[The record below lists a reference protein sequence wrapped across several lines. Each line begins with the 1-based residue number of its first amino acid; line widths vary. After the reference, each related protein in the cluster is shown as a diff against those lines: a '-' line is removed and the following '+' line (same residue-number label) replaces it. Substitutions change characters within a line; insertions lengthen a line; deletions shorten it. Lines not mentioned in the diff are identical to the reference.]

1 MLYPLSY
8 GRVPAFIAELSVSAF
23 SVLRAS
29 VRYIFAIAVCLKSWK
44 WTDCRRDGEEDSAQ
58 TNLPAASGGTAEA
71 ETLDGVRREPFL
83 GIGIKIEQE
92 LDPDEGPTL
101 GVLKW
106 NLTGATDF
114 NLPCGLAPRRGRHP
128 NF

>member
-44 WTDCRRDGEEDSAQ
+44 WTDCRRVWEEDSAQ
-58 TNLPAASGGTAEA
+58 TDLPAAGGGGAEQKKLHGA
-71 ETLDGVRREPFL
+71 RGGAGPGISDKNGEEP
-83 GIGIKIEQE
+83 
-92 LDPDEGPTL
+92 DSPD
-101 GVLKW
+101 
-106 NLTGATDF
+106 GAT
-114 NLPCGLAPRRGRHP
+114 L
-128 NF
+128 

>member
-71 ETLDGVRREPFL
+71 ETLDGGGSGPVLAIR
-83 GIGIKIEQE
+83 IKIEKE
-92 LDPDEGPTL
+92 LGSHDGPTPR
-101 GVLKW
+101 VL
-106 NLTGATDF
+106 N
-114 NLPCGLAPRRGRHP
+114 
-128 NF
+128 

>member
-58 TNLPAASGGTAEA
+58 TNLPAASGGGAEA
-71 ETLDGVRREPFL
+71 ENLHGVRREPL
-83 GIGIKIEQE
+83 LAIGIKIEQE
-92 LDPDEGPTL
+92 LDSGAGPTL
-101 GVLKW
+101 GVLNW
-106 NLTGATDF
+106 DLTRPHDF
-114 NLPCGLAPRRGRHP
+114 HYTGRLAPGGG
-128 NF
+128 

>member
-58 TNLPAASGGTAEA
+58 TNLPAASGGSVEA
-71 ETLDGVRREPFL
+71 EKAEGGRRAPVL
-83 GIGIKIEQE
+83 GDSRKTVKGIV
-92 LDPDEGPTL
+92 PHR
-101 GVLKW
+101 
-106 NLTGATDF
+106 GA
-114 NLPCGLAPRRGRHP
+114 
-128 NF
+128 

>member
-58 TNLPAASGGTAEA
+58 TNLPAASGGAG
-71 ETLDGVRREPFL
+71 ETEKVDGVRSGPVL
-83 GIGIKIEQE
+83 AKSIKIEKGICF
-92 LDPDEGPTL
+92 PPGPTF
-101 GVLKW
+101 G
-106 NLTGATDF
+106 G
-114 NLPCGLAPRRGRHP
+114 PH
-128 NF
+128 

>member
-58 TNLPAASGGTAEA
+58 TNLPAASGGRAGGG
-71 ETLDGVRREPFL
+71 TLDGGRSEPVL
-83 GIGIKIEQE
+83 ATGGKSGQE
-92 LDPDEGPTL
+92 LDSDEGPTL
-101 GVLKW
+101 GGVNW
-106 NLTGATDF
+106 S
-114 NLPCGLAPRRGRHP
+114 
-128 NF
+128 

>member
-58 TNLPAASGGTAEA
+58 TNLPAASGGGAEA
-71 ETLDGVRREPFL
+71 RKLEGARDGPLPAE
-83 GIGIKIEQE
+83 GIRVENENRAQKGA
-92 LDPDEGPTL
+92 TL
-101 GVLKW
+101 GRLNWKF
-106 NLTGATDF
+106 A
-114 NLPCGLAPRRGRHP
+114 C
-128 NF
+128 

>member
-71 ETLDGVRREPFL
+71 ETLDGVRRDPVLAKSIQNE
-83 GIGIKIEQE
+83 KE
-92 LDPDEGPTL
+92 LDTHQGPTL
-101 GVLKW
+101 GVL
-106 NLTGATDF
+106 NLE
-114 NLPCGLAPRRGRHP
+114 L
-128 NF
+128 

>member
-58 TNLPAASGGTAEA
+58 TNLPAASGGTGEA
-71 ETLDGVRREPFL
+71 EKVDGGRSEPFL
-83 GIGIKIEQE
+83 AKSIKIEQE
-92 LDPDEGPTL
+92 TDSDEGTTL
-101 GVLKW
+101 GVLNW
-106 NLTGATDF
+106 DLTCPADY
-114 NLPCGLAPRRGRHP
+114 NQPCGLAPC
-128 NF
+128 

>member
-58 TNLPAASGGTAEA
+58 TNLPAASGGKG
-71 ETLDGVRREPFL
+71 ETKKVDGVRSGPVL
-83 GIGIKIEQE
+83 AKGIKIEKE
-92 LDPDEGPTL
+92 HDSDEGTNL
-101 GVLKW
+101 GGLKLK
-106 NLTGATDF
+106 LTRPADF
-114 NLPCGLAPRRGRHP
+114 N
-128 NF
+128 

>member
-58 TNLPAASGGTAEA
+58 TNLPAASGGGGEA
-71 ETLDGVRREPFL
+71 E
-83 GIGIKIEQE
+83 KIEGVGGGPLPGKGNKNE
-92 LDPDEGPTL
+92 KETESDEGPTL
-101 GVLKW
+101 
-106 NLTGATDF
+106 
-114 NLPCGLAPRRGRHP
+114 
-128 NF
+128 

>member
-8 GRVPAFIAELSVSAF
+8 GRVPAFIAEVALSAVSG
-23 SVLRAS
+23 LRAS

-71 ETLDGVRREPFL
+71 ETLDGVRNDPFL
-83 GIGIKIEQE
+83 AIGIRIEQE
-92 LDPDEGPTL
+92 LDSDEVPTI
-101 GVLKW
+101 GVL
-106 NLTGATDF
+106 NL
-114 NLPCGLAPRRGRHP
+114 NLMCLSDL
-128 NF
+128 N

>member
-23 SVLRAS
+23 CVLRAS

-58 TNLPAASGGTAEA
+58 TNLPAASGGAA
-71 ETLDGVRREPFL
+71 GPETVDGVGSDAL
-83 GIGIKIEQE
+83 LAIGIKIEQE
-92 LDPDEGPTL
+92 LDSDEVPAFV
-101 GVLKW
+101 VLNW
-106 NLTGATDF
+106 NQMCPAEF
-114 NLPCGLAPRRGRHP
+114 Y
-128 NF
+128 

>member
-71 ETLDGVRREPFL
+71 EKLDGVGSEPVL
-83 GIGIKIEQE
+83 AKSIKNEQE
-92 LDPDEGPTL
+92 LDSDEGPTL
-101 GVLKW
+101 GGPHCDM
-106 NLTGATDF
+106 TCPADF
-114 NLPCGLAPRRGRHP
+114 N
-128 NF
+128 

>member
-71 ETLDGVRREPFL
+71 ETLDGVRSEPFL
-83 GIGIKIEQE
+83 AIGIKIEQE
-92 LDPDEGPTL
+92 LDSDEVPTL
-101 GVLKW
+101 GVLNW
-106 NLTGATDF
+106 NLTCPADF
-114 NLPCGLAPRRGRHP
+114 N
-128 NF
+128 

>member
-71 ETLDGVRREPFL
+71 ETLDGVRNDPFL
-83 GIGIKIEQE
+83 AIGIRNEQGIGT
-92 LDPDEGPTL
+92 EGVPSS
-101 GVLKW
+101 GIR
-106 NLTGATDF
+106 NL
-114 NLPCGLAPRRGRHP
+114 
-128 NF
+128 

>member
-58 TNLPAASGGTAEA
+58 TNLPAASGGTGET
-71 ETLDGVRREPFL
+71 ETLDRVGRQPVL
-83 GIGIKIEQE
+83 GNGIQIEQGTDSRE
-92 LDPDEGPTL
+92 VPD
-101 GVLKW
+101 
-106 NLTGATDF
+106 
-114 NLPCGLAPRRGRHP
+114 LPILNQRLP
-128 NF
+128 

>member
-58 TNLPAASGGTAEA
+58 TNLPAASGGGGERR
-71 ETLDGVRREPFL
+71 TLDGGRRAPL
-83 GIGIKIEQE
+83 PGTSIKNRHE
-92 LDPDEGPTL
+92 LRSPQGTPRPCPHSESTWPATL
-101 GVLKW
+101 
-106 NLTGATDF
+106 
-114 NLPCGLAPRRGRHP
+114 
-128 NF
+128 

>member
-44 WTDCRRDGEEDSAQ
+44 WTDCRRDEEEDSAQ
-58 TNLPAASGGTAEA
+58 TNLPAASGGAG
-71 ETLDGVRREPFL
+71 ETEKFEGGVREPVL
-83 GIGIKIEQE
+83 AIRIKNEKENDSDQVATLRVLQ
-92 LDPDEGPTL
+92 LDITSPT
-101 GVLKW
+101 
-106 NLTGATDF
+106 
-114 NLPCGLAPRRGRHP
+114 
-128 NF
+128 

>member
-58 TNLPAASGGTAEA
+58 TNLPAASGGAGEA
-71 ETLDGVRREPFL
+71 EKLNGGGRDPL
-83 GIGIKIEQE
+83 LAKSIKNEKETDSHQV
-92 LDPDEGPTL
+92 PTL
-101 GVLKW
+101 RVPHLE
-106 NLTGATDF
+106 LTWSAEL
-114 NLPCGLAPRRGRHP
+114 N
-128 NF
+128 

>member
-44 WTDCRRDGEEDSAQ
+44 WTDCRRGGEEDSPQ
-58 TNLPAASGGTAEA
+58 TNLPAASGGRL
-71 ETLDGVRREPFL
+71 TLDNLASEPRGPL
-83 GIGIKIEQE
+83 PGIRMHIVEK
-92 LDPDEGPTL
+92 PDACEAASHG
-101 GVLKW
+101 
-106 NLTGATDF
+106 D
-114 NLPCGLAPRRGRHP
+114 
-128 NF
+128 